1 MVSEE
6 RSSNAG
12 VLGCM
17 LPAEEDPFKS
27 FFFFPELSEY
37 SVDRLLSLMIK
48 HKGCAMCY
56 SHEASELKTN
66 MLDSSGWR

>member
-1 MVSEE
+1 MLSLKLWRRWIKRCLLSEE

-17 LPAEEDPFKS
+17 LPAEDPFKS
-27 FFFFPELSEY
+27 IFSELSAY

-48 HKGCAMCY
+48 HKVCGTA
-56 SHEASELKTN
+56 K
-66 MLDSSGWR
+66 MLQSSN